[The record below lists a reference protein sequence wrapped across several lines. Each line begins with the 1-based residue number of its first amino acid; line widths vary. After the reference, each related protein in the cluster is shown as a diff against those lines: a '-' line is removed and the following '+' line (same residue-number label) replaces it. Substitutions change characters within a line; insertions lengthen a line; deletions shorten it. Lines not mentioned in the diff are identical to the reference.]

1 MTFFYSGLFK
11 TPPIIPLNATH
22 YVTERRSLYR
32 CPHPT
37 KPLYGCQDEFNATHY
52 TTKRRSLYRC
62 PDVRMGSTPPI
73 IPLSVPH
80 YSTFR
85 YPLCRLRCPLFAF
98 LDVFMSVR
106 SVKFGS
112 ANYFFTFRSVK
123 FWSANC
129 RFVVCTFR
137 FGSLSL
143 RSVLRL
149 PLTFEGFMQFIF
161 WGLRS

>member
-1 MTFFYSGLFK
+1 MLSSFFPFSMTFFYSGLFK

-32 CPHPT
+32 CPHPP
-37 KPLYGCQDEFNATHY
+37 KPLYGCQDGFNATHY

-85 YPLCRLRCPLFAF
+85 YPLCLLRHPISTLLGVLFTF
-98 LDVFMSVR
+98 LL
-106 SVKFGS
+106 VKFGS
-112 ANYFFTFRSVK
+112 ANCFFTFRSVK
-123 FWSANC
+123 FWSAN
-129 RFVVCTFR
+129 
-137 FGSLSL
+137 
-143 RSVLRL
+143 
-149 PLTFEGFMQFIF
+149 
-161 WGLRS
+161 

>member
-1 MTFFYSGLFK
+1 MSG
-11 TPPIIPLNATH
+11 
-22 YVTERRSLYR
+22 SR
-32 CPHPT
+32 CPYPT

-85 YPLCRLRCPLFAF
+85 YPLCLLRCPLFAF

-112 ANYFFTFRSVK
+112 ANCFFTFRSVK
-123 FWSANC
+123 FWSANWC
-129 RFVVCTFR
+129 FCQVRFVKVKFVSVR
-137 FGSLSL
+137 FCCRVAFAGSV
-143 RSVLRL
+143 VLL
-149 PLTFEGFMQFIF
+149 PITFEGFKKLIKGGIF
-161 WGLRS
+161 RFCKVTGSAPLLLIS